1 MRERGGDAEGAD
13 RGGAGAAADK
23 DAAMVGGAPGSSSV
37 VCNHKL
43 EREKKKKYKEV
54 YFFVSCLSITMTIM
68 TIKSVMQN
76 DVKIR

>member
-13 RGGAGAAADK
+13 GGGAGAAADK

-43 EREKKKKYKEV
+43 EGEKRIYK
-54 YFFVSCLSITMTIM
+54 II
-68 TIKSVMQN
+68 
-76 DVKIR
+76 

>member
-13 RGGAGAAADK
+13 GGGAGAVADK

-43 EREKKKKYKEV
+43 EREKKKNIKKCI
-54 YFFVSCLSITMTIM
+54 FFYHAYQLS
-68 TIKSVMQN
+68 
-76 DVKIR
+76 